1 MERAFSILM
10 VVSIT
15 VIVVAFGDRLQ
26 CKDPNGQPIDWFTAI
41 KLPNLKSNLSDGT
54 VYVYMD
60 AKNQEWTY
68 FTGIITEKS
77 AIGHTVSQMYTTS
90 KTYNES
96 IMWIVY
102 NDEPTNGPTT
112 FTKGHSKGIVVADNS
127 SGFWLVHS
135 VPLFPQLPYQNNN
148 SYTYPKTGVKYGQ
161 SFLCMSM
168 TAEELDKVG
177 NQLIKNE
184 ALVYGSHFG
193 GDLKS
198 TYPGLYNA
206 TLPHKNPRVKNDEA
220 RLQPL
225 RSAEGVEFLS
235 ISKNRHFEKDLYED
249 LITQMAQSNVYT
261 ETWLNSPDYLNSSCS
276 GHYKTMN
283 IKSLAMKN
291 IKGLNNVWYKSSL
304 DHSKWVVTGK
314 SSVHWTCIGDINRTE
329 HQKKRGGGTVCVKL
343 MPIWNHYKQ
352 LVSSIEKCKS

>member
-1 MERAFSILM
+1 
-10 VVSIT
+10 
-15 VIVVAFGDRLQ
+15 
-26 CKDPNGQPIDWFTAI
+26 
-41 KLPNLKSNLSDGT
+41 
-54 VYVYMD
+54 
-60 AKNQEWTY
+60 
-68 FTGIITEKS
+68 
-77 AIGHTVSQMYTTS
+77 
-90 KTYNES
+90 
-96 IMWIVY
+96 MWIVY

-112 FTKGHSKGIVVADNS
+112 FTKGHSKGTVIADNS
-127 SGFWLVHS
+127 SGLWLVHS
-135 VPLFPQLPYQNNN
+135 VPIFPQLPYQNNN

-184 ALVYGSHFG
+184 VLVYGSHFG

-206 TLPHKNPRVKNDEA
+206 TLPHKTPRVKNDEA

-235 ISKNRHFEKDLYED
+235 ISKNRHFGKDLYED
-249 LITQMAQSNVYT
+249 LITQMAHSNVYT
-261 ETWLNSPDYLNSSCS
+261 ETWLNSPDALNSSCS

-283 IKSLAMKN
+283 IESLAMKN

-304 DHSKWVVTGK
+304 DHSKWVMTGK
-314 SSVHWTCIGDINRTE
+314 SSVHWTCIGDINRAKQ
-329 HQKKRGGGTVCVKL
+329 QKKRGGGTVCIKL
-343 MPIWNHYKQ
+343 MSVWNQYKR